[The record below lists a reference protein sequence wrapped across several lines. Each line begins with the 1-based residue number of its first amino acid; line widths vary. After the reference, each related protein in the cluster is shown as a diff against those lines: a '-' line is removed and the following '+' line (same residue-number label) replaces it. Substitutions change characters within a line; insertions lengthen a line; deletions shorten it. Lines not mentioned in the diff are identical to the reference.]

1 MEHLSTWES
10 VLKDA
15 LLEADKQ
22 LKLYQKEMINKFEKR
37 NPILWEIPRLV
48 QKTDIKKLLKEYD
61 IDNITIIGTEQEIKK
76 INKYI

>member
-37 NPILWEIPRLV
+37 NPILWEIPRSV
-48 QKTDIKKLLKEYD
+48 QKTDIKRLLKEYD
-61 IDNITIIGTEQEIKK
+61 IDEITIVGTEQEIKK